1 MSLIKPQW
9 PVPSSIHS
17 LISTRS
23 GGVSERPY
31 DSLNLGDHVGDQ
43 TEDVIANRAIFTKTL
58 PSKPLWLKQTH
69 GTIVSTPETRKAKQ
83 GVDIDADASVT
94 NIANEV
100 LVIMT
105 ADCLPALFANSKGTV
120 VGAAHAGWRGL
131 CAGILEN
138 TVAEMLRL
146 AKDSSASDL
155 LVWLG
160 PAIGPESFEVGE
172 DVVRAFRDS
181 GLPFSES
188 AFKPIVGKSGKF
200 FADIYRLASDRLQAC
215 GVTSIYGGKYCTV
228 TDSEQFFSYRRD
240 GETGRFASVVWI
252 AKQ

>member
-1 MSLIKPQW
+1 MSFVNPQW

-23 GGVSERPY
+23 GGVSKRPY

-43 TEDVIANRAIFTKTL
+43 IEAVSANRAIFAKGL

-69 GTIVSTPETRKAKQ
+69 STFVSTPETRKTMR
-83 GVDIDADASVT
+83 GDLIDADASVT
-94 NIANEV
+94 NIENEV

-105 ADCLPALFANSKGTV
+105 ADCLPALFTNTKGSV

-131 CAGILEN
+131 CSGVLEN
-138 TVAEMLRL
+138 TVTELL
-146 AKDSSASDL
+146 SLSNETSASDL

-172 DVVRAFRDS
+172 DVVKAFRDS
-181 GLPFSES
+181 ELPFSEN
-188 AFKPIVGKSGKF
+188 AFQPIAGKSGKF
-200 FADIYRLASDRLQAC
+200 LADIYRLASDRLHAC
-215 GVTSIYGGKYCTV
+215 GVTSIFGGEYCTV
-228 TDSEQFFSYRRD
+228 RDSEQFFSYRRD
-240 GETGRFASVVWI
+240 GQTGRFASAIWI
-252 AKQ
+252 AK

>member
-1 MSLIKPQW
+1 MSLINPQW
-9 PVPSSIHS
+9 SAPSLIHA

-43 TEDVIANRAIFTKTL
+43 IEDVLENRAIFAKAL

-69 GTIVSTPETRKAKQ
+69 SIVVSTPETRKSSTGDA
-83 GVDIDADASVT
+83 IDADASVT

-105 ADCLPALFANSKGTV
+105 ADCLPVLFTNSNGTV
-120 VGAAHAGWRGL
+120 IGAAHAGWRGL
-131 CAGILEN
+131 CAGVLEN
-138 TVAEMLRL
+138 TVVEMLRL
-146 AKDSSASDL
+146 SKESSASDL

-160 PAIGPESFEVGE
+160 PAIGPEAFEVGE

-181 GLPFSES
+181 GLAFSEG
-188 AFKPIVGKSGKF
+188 AFQPITGKSGKF
-200 FADIYRLASDRLQAC
+200 LADIYRLASDRLQAC
-215 GVTSIYGGKYCTV
+215 GVTSIFGGEYCTV
-228 TDSEQFFSYRRD
+228 RDGEQFFSYRRD
-240 GETGRFASVVWI
+240 GETGRFASAIWI
-252 AKQ
+252 AK